1 MTKKKIIIDI
11 LVIIVA
17 FALFVVWYENSQ
29 KDIPTTSSPQN
40 YLVYLITMDKNL
52 QFPFIINE
60 GASDMAELLGVT
72 YIWDAPKERNVDEQ
86 INIINNAVKA
96 GADAIMIATIDP
108 IKVSP
113 AIKEAKAQGIKIIYV
128 DAPAAE
134 EGIVTVAT
142 DNYNAGVTAGVTML
156 SELAAAGVR
165 NGSIGILGVTPET
178 STTIDR
184 EKGFRNAISSDGK
197 FQLLE
202 TNFTYENIEKAEM
215 VSTSLINEN
224 PDLVGLFG
232 SNETTTTGMGIAIEK
247 SQKPIIGIGFDLTDT
262 IQKMI
267 NNGSL
272 KAVMVQNPYTM
283 GYLGLAEAFAALKG
297 YNTGPTFID
306 TGVSVRTQ
314 YSY

>member
-29 KDIPTTSSPQN
+29 KDIPTTSSPPN

-142 DNYNAGVTAGVTML
+142 DNYKAGVTAGETML
-156 SELAAAGVR
+156 SELAAVGVR